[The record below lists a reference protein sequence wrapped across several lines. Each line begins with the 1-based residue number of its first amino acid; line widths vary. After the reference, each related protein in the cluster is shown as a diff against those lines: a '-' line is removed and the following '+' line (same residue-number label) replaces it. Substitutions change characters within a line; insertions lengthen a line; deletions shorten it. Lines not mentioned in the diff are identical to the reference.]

1 MVSVSTS
8 GQASQ
13 SLRAVSP
20 EISRGHGC
28 KATSLQAR
36 LRRPRPSALRADRP
50 QSQEHRVA

>member
-36 LRRPRPSALRADRP
+36 PRRPRPSALTADRP